1 MTWVWRSLP
10 RNDLLADWRIV
21 SIQISIASIETVGGI
36 MSKQAHQHL
45 INTSMRRY
53 SEVHKL
59 VCANGIIY
67 LEKSAGESLFDFLAK
82 VVTSQQLSNSAASTI
97 FSRVKNAASA
107 TDLSLI
113 DFVDAKNNHR
123 LASCGLS
130 RNKVKALFAVKAA
143 FSQGV
148 LCEGEVSSPTY
159 ADISQRITS
168 IWGLGQWSADMAA
181 IFYYGLQDVWS
192 EGDMSLQR
200 GISALTG
207 VTPKQGMSVVS
218 SFSPYKSFLALH
230 IWKGVDEGVF

>member
-1 MTWVWRSLP
+1 MTS
-10 RNDLLADWRIV
+10 
-21 SIQISIASIETVGGI
+21 
-36 MSKQAHQHL
+36 
-45 INTSMRRY
+45 
-53 SEVHKL
+53 
-59 VCANGIIY
+59 
-67 LEKSAGESLFDFLAK
+67 
-82 VVTSQQLSNSAASTI
+82 
-97 FSRVKNAASA
+97 
-107 TDLSLI
+107 DLSLI

-130 RNKVKALFAVKAA
+130 RNKVKALFALKAA

-181 IFYYGLQDVWS
+181 IFYWS

>member
-1 MTWVWRSLP
+1 
-10 RNDLLADWRIV
+10 
-21 SIQISIASIETVGGI
+21 
-36 MSKQAHQHL
+36 MSEQAHRHL
-45 INTSMRRY
+45 IDTSVLRY

-59 VCANGIIY
+59 VSANGIIA
-67 LEKSAGESLFDFLAK
+67 LEKCVEENLFDFLAK
-82 VVTSQQLSNSAASTI
+82 VVASQQLSNSAASTI

-107 TDLSLI
+107 ADMSLV

-130 RNKVKALFAVKAA
+130 RNKVKALFALKAA

-148 LCEGEVSSPTY
+148 LCEGEISSPTY
-159 ADISQRITS
+159 ADISARITS

-181 IFYYGLQDVWS
+181 IFYYQLPDVWS

-200 GISALTG
+200 GISTLTG
-207 VTPKQGMSVVS
+207 VNPKQSMSVVS
-218 SFSPYKSFLALH
+218 KFSPYKSFLALH